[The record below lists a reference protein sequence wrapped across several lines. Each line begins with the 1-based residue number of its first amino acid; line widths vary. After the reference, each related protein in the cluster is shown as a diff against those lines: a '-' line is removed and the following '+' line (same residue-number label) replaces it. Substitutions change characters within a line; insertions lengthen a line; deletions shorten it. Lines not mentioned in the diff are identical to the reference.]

1 MTEIF
6 VYGTLKPGESN
17 YSICA
22 SNVVAAR
29 PAIALGQLYALPFGY
44 PAMTPG
50 TMQIQ
55 GYLLSFANADILV
68 ALDQLEQH
76 DPIEFQHHAPGEI
89 WANNQ
94 YERTPI
100 AVLDLDRGVQGT
112 AWAYRMTV
120 EQVRRIGGVLLACGE
135 WSPAAHASV
144 FPASRVTGQQVTG
157 QQVPRSAE

>member
-17 YSICA
+17 YPVCA
-22 SNVVAAR
+22 SSVVAAR

-50 TMQIQ
+50 TTQIQ
-55 GYLLSFANADILV
+55 GYILALANSGILA
-68 ALDQLEQH
+68 ALDRLEQH
-76 DPIEFQHHAPGEI
+76 DPIEFQRYAPGQV
-89 WANNQ
+89 WAENQ

-100 AVLDLDRGVQGT
+100 EVFDLDRGVQGT

-120 EQVRRIGGVLLACGE
+120 EQVHRIGGVLLPEGV

-144 FPASRVTGQQVTG
+144 FTDMFTEQRVQ
-157 QQVPRSAE
+157 RSAE